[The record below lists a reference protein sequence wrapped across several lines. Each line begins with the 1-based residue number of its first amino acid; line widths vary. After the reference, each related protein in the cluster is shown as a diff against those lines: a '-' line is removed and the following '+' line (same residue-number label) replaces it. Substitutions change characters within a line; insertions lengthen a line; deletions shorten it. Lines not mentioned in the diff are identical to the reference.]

1 MFQVFKSSWLQ
12 KRKVKFCLSRP
23 IKNSRHSFSRIF
35 KQDQSPWKRLGFH
48 LNFSTY
54 KRKTLAMF
62 WRYWR
67 RLVCYSL
74 WDLRGFI
81 SSNYTR
87 IYQSQN
93 YNQELVELVTAS
105 RSTSDGDLKPL
116 SGILKSQA
124 RQLAWLKI
132 QEEKESVDSKLAR
145 GHVNKLLLE
154 VALDLG
160 LNLL

>member
-23 IKNSRHSFSRIF
+23 IKNSKHNFSRIF
-35 KQDQSPWKRLGFH
+35 KQDQSLRKRLGFH

-62 WRYWR
+62 WRCWR

-74 WDLRGFI
+74 WDLRGFVP
-81 SSNYTR
+81 SNYTR

-93 YNQELVELVTAS
+93 YNQAFVEHS
-105 RSTSDGDLKPL
+105 CYIKINKWRWSEIFEWDLKVTRKAACVAVSPRRE
-116 SGILKSQA
+116 G
-124 RQLAWLKI
+124 
-132 QEEKESVDSKLAR
+132 VR
-145 GHVNKLLLE
+145 GFRTCTWSC
-154 VALDLG
+154 
-160 LNLL
+160 